1 MADRLRGLGL
11 PGVTARTFHA
21 HALSQLRFF
30 WPLQHDGAPLP
41 QLLDSKLP
49 LLGRIARR
57 LPGHY
62 RFTPAKDLADEIEW
76 AKSRRIGPRD
86 YEQAAAA
93 ASREPP
99 IPVDLFVRAYG
110 DYERSKARA
119 GRIDFDDLLTETIDL
134 LSTNAEAAATIR
146 ARKRWFS
153 VDEFQDT
160 SPLQDRLLALWAGRV
175 ARRLRRRRRRPDD
188 LHVRRRVAGL
198 PRDVRR
204 RRTRLA
210 RRRADRELPLHAG
223 DPGPREPPPL
233 ERRPA
238 EAAERDAA
246 RGPGTDD
253 HPPRDGRRGA
263 RLARRA
269 DPDAVA
275 GGTPPAEIAVLVR
288 TNAQLEPV
296 ESALTRAG
304 VAFRVRGV
312 AFFKRQDVR
321 AAIDVVRRSKARRS
335 ATGVALR
342 AAVRAAWT
350 SELGFEDDAGERGAE
365 ARERAAAMATLAGIL
380 DDLVGGVGVARAGRP
395 AGGVRPAGRRRGCGR
410 GRGRRR
416 RGARDVPPGEG
427 PRVGRGLPADARG
440 RVAADPPGLRRRG
453 GARGGAAAAL
463 RRDHEGPGPSRPV
476 VGGAARRRTATQ
488 PVPRRARRPERDAGC
503 GAAAAR
509 GGRCR
514 VRKAAADA
522 RARSRTRRTS
532 PRCAPGGP
540 PGRRTDEVP
549 AYVVAHDATLAGDR
563 RSSSDDAGGARPG
576 EGHGPDEAR
585 PLRGR
590 DPGLRSG
597 PRRRTTERSRRSAPI
612 GLRPADPA
620 GGLLHRCK
628 AGHTSPHHR
637 FPHTG
642 TDNRIAARQ
651 PPPSRLPGPLATA
664 HRLRPRPIRGL
675 ASPPHSARPR
685 PLPPRPV
692 HRRLRLRARRPG
704 ERRHESCSVRQTAP
718 SGRLSGIHGSRSRLV
733 REPSSARS
741 CWPLSSRR

>member
-1 MADRLRGLGL
+1 MPTPVLAEPDRLLADLNPAQLEAVRAVDGPVAIIAGAGTGKTRVISRRAAYAIATGHVPADQVLVVTFTDKAAGEMADRLRGLGL

-86 YEQAAAA
+86 YEQAAAT

-99 IPVDLFVRAYG
+99 IPVDLFVRAYA

-160 SPLQDRLLALWAGRV
+160 SPLQDRLLALWA
-175 ARRLRRRRRRPDD
+175 AES
-188 LHVRRRVAGL
+188 
-198 PRDVRR
+198 RDVCVVGDADQTIYTFAGASPAYLETFADVHPGSRVVELTENYR
-204 RRTRLA
+204 STPEILGLANRL
-210 RRRADRELPLHAG
+210 LWSAG
-223 DPGPREPPPL
+223 RPKRL
-233 ERRPA
+233 SATRPA
-238 EAAERDAA
+238 
-246 RGPGTDD
+246 GPAPTITRHATDD
-253 HPPRDGRRGA
+253 AELAWLVGRI
-263 RLARRA
+263 RA
-269 DPDAVA
+269 LVA

-321 AAIDVVRRSKARRS
+321 AAIDVVRRSKDAAS

-380 DDLVGGVGVARAGRP
+380 DDLVGASASLGRDDLLAAFARRAADEDAAG
-395 AGGVRPAGRRRGCGR
+395 AADGGGVELATYHRAKGLEWDAVFLPMLEDGSLPIRQAFDDEEALEEERRLLYVGITRARRP
-410 GRGRRR
+410 
-416 RGARDVPPGEG
+416 P
-427 PRVGRGLPADARG
+427 
-440 RVAADPPGLRRRG
+440 
-453 GARGGAAAAL
+453 
-463 RRDHEGPGPSRPV
+463 RPV
-476 VGGAARRRTATQ
+476 VGGAARRSAATQ
-488 PVPRRARRPERDAGC
+488 PVHRRARRPERDRRQPAGGGGRTASE
-503 GAAAAR
+503 GAAERGRAPGHAGHRRAAHLADR
-509 GGRCR
+509 PREGGRG
-514 VRKAAADA
+514 AGL
-522 RARSRTRRTS
+522 RRR
-532 PRCAPGGP
+532 PRCDAP
-540 PGRRTDEVP
+540 
-549 AYVVAHDATLAGDR
+549 GDR
-563 RSSSDDAGGARPG
+563 RSPSDDARGAQPG

-585 PLRGR
+585 PLRDRDPRRARGR
-590 DPGLRSG
+590 DGGRL
-597 PRRRTTERSRRSAPI
+597 RRS
-612 GLRPADPA
+612 
-620 GGLLHRCK
+620 H
-628 AGHTSPHHR
+628 
-637 FPHTG
+637 
-642 TDNRIAARQ
+642 
-651 PPPSRLPGPLATA
+651 PSRPDRATA
-664 HRLRPRPIRGL
+664 R
-675 ASPPHSARPR
+675 
-685 PLPPRPV
+685 
-692 HRRLRLRARRPG
+692 
-704 ERRHESCSVRQTAP
+704 
-718 SGRLSGIHGSRSRLV
+718 
-733 REPSSARS
+733 
-741 CWPLSSRR
+741 